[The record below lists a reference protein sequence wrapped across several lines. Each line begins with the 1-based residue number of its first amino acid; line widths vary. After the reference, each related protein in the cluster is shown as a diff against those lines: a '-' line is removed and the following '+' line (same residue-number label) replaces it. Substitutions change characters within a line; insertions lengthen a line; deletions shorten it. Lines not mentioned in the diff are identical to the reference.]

1 MEEGFG
7 NGRGISSLLLD
18 LLSGLGAF
26 EITPGSVPIV
36 IPGPGRLM
44 RDGSEG
50 LVGIPDP
57 NL

>member
-7 NGRGISSLLLD
+7 NGRGISSLLPD
-18 LLSGLGAF
+18 LLSDFGAF
-26 EITPGSVPIV
+26 ETTPGSVPIA

>member
-7 NGRGISSLLLD
+7 NDRGTSSLLPD
-18 LLSGLGAF
+18 LLIDFGAVV
-26 EITPGSVPIV
+26 EITGSDPY
-36 IPGPGRLM
+36 PYPSPGRLM

-50 LVGIPDP
+50 LAGRPDP